1 MIIYQHHY
9 LDNYDMKL
17 NNNIKRR
24 LINKLYLG
32 SKKRLYNINNQIPKL
47 SRYKIFDQ
55 LCRQLVIDLQWK
67 IKDEVK

>member
-1 MIIYQHHY
+1 
-9 LDNYDMKL
+9 MKL

>member
-1 MIIYQHHY
+1 LIIYQHHY